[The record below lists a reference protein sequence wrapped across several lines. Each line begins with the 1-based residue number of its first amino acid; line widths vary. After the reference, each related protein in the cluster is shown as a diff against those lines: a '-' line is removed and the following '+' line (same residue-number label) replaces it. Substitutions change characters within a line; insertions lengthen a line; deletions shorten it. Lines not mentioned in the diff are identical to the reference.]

1 MNRPSRPVITTGFLQ
16 GLIQGGEL
24 TLDQLRPG
32 ALVSFR
38 PALEVWRELSE
49 EEPYA
54 IYPLWKPGQP
64 LVENLGHTADFEILG
79 AGATGVTRTALRKAA
94 PGNREFIAAFGILH
108 RWSKDPSEVWA
119 LKAKTALK
127 ELMVNGEAGSDPARR
142 TLIAALGLPGLVSE
156 YNRARDGVWSEYV
169 KDHPEA
175 GGGIKRTWLMHLE
188 KQAAQEGLAATCTEA
203 AKILGRGKV
212 DLALRNA
219 IVAWAL
225 PHPKPK
231 R

>member
-1 MNRPSRPVITTGFLQ
+1 MSQPSRPVITTGFLQ

-32 ALVSFR
+32 ALIGFR

-49 EEPYA
+49 EEPHA

-64 LVENLGHTADFEILG
+64 LVENLGYTADFGILG
-79 AGATGVTRTALRKAA
+79 AGVVGVTRAALRKAA
-94 PGNREFIAAFGILH
+94 PGNREFIAAFRILH
-108 RWSKDPSEVWA
+108 RWSQDPSEVWA
-119 LKAKTALK
+119 LKARTALK
-127 ELMVNGEAGSDPARR
+127 DLAVDGSAGSNPGRR
-142 TLIAALGLPGLVSE
+142 VLISALGLPGLVDE
-156 YNRARDGVWSEYV
+156 FNRARDGVWSEYV
-169 KDHPEA
+169 KDNPEA
-175 GGGIKRTWLMHLE
+175 GGGIKRTWLQHLE
-188 KQAAQEGLAATCTEA
+188 KQAAQEGLAATCNEA
-203 AKILGRGKV
+203 AKILGRGRV

-225 PHPKPK
+225 PQPKPK